1 MMCFQTPFLLD
12 CLFSTVRATVG
23 LLRLAVTCLAA
34 VSTAAISA
42 AISTAAA
49 LAAVLTARVGLAN
62 SNLCTRLKLVLSV
75 GHD

>member
-1 MMCFQTPFLLD
+1 MICFQTPFLLD

-49 LAAVLTARVGLAN
+49 LAAILPRCTGFAN
-62 SNLCTRLKLVLSV
+62 SNLCTRLELVLSV